1 MPDVTFAK
9 INVRVRD
16 VAAAVKYARDVLG
29 AQVVRE
35 PHTIDLGSMAMVRL
49 GGLIIEILAPDRP
62 DSPLAMIVDKRGEG
76 LDSLGFFT
84 GDVNAAVADLES
96 AGVKLVSNDGR
107 IAWVHPRNPLSLS
120 LELLQAGEVDLTG
133 DS

>member
-16 VAAAVKYARDVLG
+16 AAAAMEYARDVLG

-35 PHTIDLGSMAMVRL
+35 PQTIDLGTMAMVRL

-62 DSPLAMIVDKRGEG
+62 DSPLAQIVDKRGEG
-76 LDSLGFFT
+76 FDSLGFFS
-84 GDVNAAVADLES
+84 GDVNAAAGAFES
-96 AGVKLVSNDGR
+96 AGARLVSNDGR
-107 IAWVHPRNPLSLS
+107 LAWLHPRNPLSLS
-120 LELLQAGEVDLTG
+120 IELLQTGEVNLTG
-133 DS
+133 D

>member
-16 VAAAVKYARDVLG
+16 VPAAVRYARDVLG
-29 AQVVRE
+29 AEVLRE
-35 PHTIDLGSMAMVRL
+35 QETIEIGTMGMVRL

-62 DSPLAMIVDKRGEG
+62 DSPLAQLVDKRGEG
-76 LDSLGFFT
+76 IDSVGFFT
-84 GDVNAAVADLES
+84 GDVNAAAGALEL
-96 AGVKLVSNDGR
+96 AGTRLVSNDGR

-120 LELLQAGEVDLTG
+120 IELLQSGEVKLTP
-133 DS
+133 D